1 MKDDDVKRYFNELI
15 RLDSSNER
23 YYEIAANRSS
33 NPIQSLGYLSLACER
48 FNNDYYIIN
57 SYISVLLD
65 FWEDRIKQEDFQSD
79 AKTIEDNINRSLQLF
94 PYIDNMAFSYRVR
107 YIQLVYDDNRAKL
120 QAELDSICQDVV
132 DKYKLHPQTLYILR
146 LSKSKFLSESLIKKS
161 LEFYLSADNESFIE
175 KIYIELIHWYNSH
188 NEFNKVLETFEL
200 FENEYLYSDNYNY
213 LHWGGISINSIKIF
227 LSFFGL
233 SSVLTLVSILGII
246 GLYNTLKILKI
257 YQKMDLMRKL
267 LILRIKTVN
276 LSDI

>member
-146 LSKSKFLSESLIKKS
+146 LSKSKFLSESLIKS
-161 LEFYLSADNESFIE
+161 P
-175 KIYIELIHWYNSH
+175 W
-188 NEFNKVLETFEL
+188 
-200 FENEYLYSDNYNY
+200 
-213 LHWGGISINSIKIF
+213 NSI
-227 LSFFGL
+227 
-233 SSVLTLVSILGII
+233 
-246 GLYNTLKILKI
+246 
-257 YQKMDLMRKL
+257 
-267 LILRIKTVN
+267 
-276 LSDI
+276 